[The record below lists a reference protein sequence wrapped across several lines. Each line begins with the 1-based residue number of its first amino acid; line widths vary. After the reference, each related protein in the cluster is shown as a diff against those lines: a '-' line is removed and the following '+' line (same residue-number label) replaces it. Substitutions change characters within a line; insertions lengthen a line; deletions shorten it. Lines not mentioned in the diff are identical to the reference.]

1 MYSAPVL
8 PLLHE
13 STRPTGHHW
22 RILTFAW
29 LVWLTG
35 FGSLMLMSFVL
46 EPVKREFG
54 PSELGLAWL
63 TGLAIGATG
72 VGGFLFGALADRAGR
87 RTSMAVAVVA
97 FVLGNLACALAPSFG
112 ALAAGRVLA
121 GLGIGGAWGAGQAMI
136 GETFPPALRGRYAAF
151 AQSGAPLG
159 LGLATIVGTFVTPH
173 IGWRASFGL
182 GVLPVLLLLL
192 VPLVPESDYWHAAG
206 RGHGL
211 GAMARTLVR
220 PPVGS
225 LFVRCFVLTTLAI
238 SNYYFMITWLPRY
251 LQVER
256 GLSLARSGWATLA
269 FVAGALLGYPAF
281 GFAADV
287 RGRRIAFTVFSLLT
301 AGALLMFTVAYPL
314 IAGHPRLVLVF
325 LFVAGVGTG
334 IWSLFGPMMSELFP
348 TRVRGSAMSI
358 VMNSTRGAQL
368 LAPVVIAAL
377 APIWGMAAGIAL
389 AAGFAVLAGAF
400 VWTLPETR
408 GRAITAADEE
418 AAAAAPREAMAAAGE
433 GA

>member
-1 MYSAPVL
+1 
-8 PLLHE
+8 LHE
-13 STRPTGHHW
+13 ANRPTAHHW
-22 RILTFAW
+22 RILVFAW
-29 LVWLTG
+29 LVWLGG
-35 FGSLMLMSFVL
+35 FASLMLMSFVL
-46 EPVKREFG
+46 GPVKAAFG
-54 PSELGLAWL
+54 PSELALAWL

-72 VGGFLFGALADRAGR
+72 VGGFVFGALADRAGR
-87 RTSMAVAVVA
+87 RTSMAVAVLA
-97 FVLGNLACALAPSFG
+97 FVAGNVACALAPSFT
-112 ALAAGRVLA
+112 ALAAARVLA

-136 GETFPPALRGRYAAF
+136 GETFPAALRGRYAAF

-159 LGLATIVGTFVTPH
+159 LGLATVIGTFVTPQ
-173 IGWRASFGL
+173 IGWRASFAL
-182 GVLPVLLLLL
+182 GALPALLLLL
-192 VPLVPESDYWHAAG
+192 LPLVPESDVWHAAG

-211 GAMARTLVR
+211 GAMARTLVA

-301 AGALLMFTVAYPL
+301 AGSLLMFTVFYPL
-314 IAGHPRLVLVF
+314 IAGEPRLVLVF

-358 VMNSTRGAQL
+358 VMNTTRGVQL
-368 LAPVVIAAL
+368 LAPVAIAAV
-377 APIWGMAAGIAL
+377 APVWGMSGGIAL
-389 AAGFAVLAGAF
+389 AAGFAVLAAAF

-408 GRAITAADEE
+408 GRAITAADEATLHELAQPRSAGAE
-418 AAAAAPREAMAAAGE
+418 AAG
-433 GA
+433 

>member
-1 MYSAPVL
+1 L

-13 STRPTGHHW
+13 ASRPTARHW
-22 RILTFAW
+22 RILAFAW

-35 FGSLMLMSFVL
+35 FASLMVMSFVL

-54 PSELGLAWL
+54 PTELGLAWL

-72 VGGFLFGALADRAGR
+72 VGGFVFGAVADRAGR
-87 RTSMAVAVVA
+87 RTSMAAAVIA
-97 FVLGNLACALAPSFG
+97 FVAGNLACAAAPTFAS
-112 ALAAGRVLA
+112 LAAGRVLA

-136 GETFPPALRGRYAAF
+136 GETFPAARRGRYAAF

-159 LGLATIVGTFVTPH
+159 RGLATFLGTFVTPH
-173 IGWRASFGL
+173 IGWRWTFAL
-182 GVLPVLLLLL
+182 GAVPILLLLAL
-192 VPLVPESDYWHAAG
+192 PLVPESDVWHAAG

-211 GAMARTLVR
+211 AAMARTLVA

-225 LFVRCFVLTTLAI
+225 LFARCFVLCALAI

-269 FVAGALLGYPAF
+269 FVVGAVVGYPLF

-287 RGRRIAFTVFSLLT
+287 RGRRVAFTVFSLLT
-301 AGALLMFTVAYPL
+301 AGALLMFTVFYAA
-314 IAGHPRLVLVF
+314 IAGEPRLVLLF
-325 LFVAGVGTG
+325 LFVAGLGTG
-334 IWSLFGPMMSELFP
+334 IWSLFGPMMIELFT

-358 VMNSTRGAQL
+358 VMNTTRGVQIV
-368 LAPVVIAAL
+368 APVVIAAL
-377 APIWGMAAGIAL
+377 IPVWGMSGGIAL
-389 AAGFAVLAGAF
+389 AAAFAVAAGLW

-408 GRAITAADEE
+408 GRAIGAAD
-418 AAAAAPREAMAAAGE
+418 AAIGPPLLTKPE
-433 GA
+433 G

>member
-1 MYSAPVL
+1 M
-8 PLLHE
+8 LHLSE
-13 STRPTGHHW
+13 RLTPQHW
-22 RILTFAW
+22 RILAFAW

-35 FGSLMLMSFVL
+35 FASLMLMSFL
-46 EPVKREFG
+46 LGPVETEFG
-54 PSELGLAWL
+54 ASQLELGWL

-72 VGGFLFGALADRAGR
+72 LGGFVFGAIADRAGR
-87 RTSMAVAVVA
+87 RTSMTVAVVA
-97 FVLGNLACALAPSFG
+97 FAAGNLACAVSPSFG
-112 ALAAGRVLA
+112 ALALARTLA

-136 GETFPPALRGRYAAF
+136 GETFPASLRGRYAAF

-159 LGLATIVGTFVTPH
+159 LGLATIVGTFVAPVV
-173 IGWRASFGL
+173 GWRGTFAL
-182 GVLPVLLLLL
+182 GALPLLLLLL
-192 VPLVPESDYWHAAG
+192 VPAVPESDVWRAAG
-206 RGHGL
+206 RGHSLL
-211 GAMARTLVR
+211 GIARSLVM
-220 PPVGS
+220 PPCGS
-225 LFVRCFVLTTLAI
+225 LFLRCLVLTILAM

-281 GFAADV
+281 GFAADL

-314 IAGHPRLVLVF
+314 IAGHPWLVLVF

-334 IWSLFGPMMSELFP
+334 IWSLFGPMMSEVFP

-358 VMNSTRGAQL
+358 VMNGTRAVQFV
-368 LAPVVIAAL
+368 APVVIAAV
-377 APIWGMAAGIAL
+377 APVWGMSGGIAL
-389 AAGFAVLAGAF
+389 AAGFAVLAGIW

-418 AAAAAPREAMAAAGE
+418 A
-433 GA
+433 GATTGRGLVAVSPVGDA

>member
-1 MYSAPVL
+1 M
-8 PLLHE
+8 LHLAE
-13 STRPTGHHW
+13 RPTAQHW
-22 RILTFAW
+22 RILVFAW

-35 FGSLMLMSFVL
+35 FASLMLMSFVL
-46 EPVKREFG
+46 EPVKRAFG
-54 PSELGLAWL
+54 PSEIALAWL

-87 RTSMAVAVVA
+87 RTSMAIAVLA
-97 FVLGNLACALAPSFG
+97 FVAGNLASALAPSFG
-112 ALAAGRVLA
+112 ALAAARTLA

-136 GETFPPALRGRYAAF
+136 GETFPAALRGRYAAF

-159 LGLATIVGTFVTPH
+159 LGLATVVGTFVAPL
-173 IGWRASFGL
+173 IGWRGTFAL
-182 GVLPVLLLLL
+182 GALPLLLLL
-192 VPLVPESDYWHAAG
+192 LLPSVPESDVWHSAG
-206 RGHGL
+206 RGHSL
-211 GAMARTLVR
+211 GAIARALVA
-220 PPVGS
+220 PPTGT
-225 LFVRCFVLTTLAI
+225 LFVRCLVLTILAM

-256 GLSLARSGWATLA
+256 GLTLARSGWATLA

-314 IAGHPRLVLVF
+314 IADRPWLVLVF
-325 LFVAGVGTG
+325 LFAAGVGTG
-334 IWSLFGPMMSELFP
+334 VWSLFGPMMSELFP

-358 VMNSTRGAQL
+358 VMNSTRAVQFV
-368 LAPVVIAAL
+368 APVVIAAV
-377 APIWGMAAGIAL
+377 APLWGMSGGIAL
-389 AAGFAVLAGAF
+389 AAGFAVLAAAF

-408 GRAITAADEE
+408 GRAITVADESSPSVP
-418 AAAAAPREAMAAAGE
+418 APPRAVVAES
-433 GA
+433 

>member
-1 MYSAPVL
+1 M
-8 PLLHE
+8 LHL
-13 STRPTGHHW
+13 SDRLTGQHW
-22 RILTFAW
+22 RILAFAW

-35 FGSLMLMSFVL
+35 FASLMLMSFVL
-46 EPVKREFG
+46 EPVKRAFG
-54 PSELGLAWL
+54 PTELELAWL

-87 RTSMAVAVVA
+87 RTSMVVAVLAFAAGNVA
-97 FVLGNLACALAPSFG
+97 SALAPSFG
-112 ALAAGRVLA
+112 ALALARALA

-136 GETFPPALRGRYAAF
+136 GETFPAGLRGRYAAF

-159 LGLATIVGTFVTPH
+159 LGLATVVGTFFAPQ
-173 IGWRASFGL
+173 IGWRATFAL
-182 GVLPVLLLLL
+182 GALPLLLMLL
-192 VPLVPESDYWHAAG
+192 VRSVPESDVWRAAG
-206 RGHGL
+206 RGHSL
-211 GAMARTLVR
+211 VTIARSLVA
-220 PPVGS
+220 PPNGS
-225 LFVRCFVLTTLAI
+225 LFLRCLVLTILAM

-281 GFAADV
+281 GYAADL

-314 IAGHPRLVLVF
+314 IAGRPSLVLVF

-334 IWSLFGPMMSELFP
+334 IWSLFGPMMSEVFP

-358 VMNSTRGAQL
+358 VMNSTRAVQFV
-368 LAPVVIAAL
+368 APVVIAAV
-377 APIWGMAAGIAL
+377 APIWGMSGGIAL
-389 AAGFAVLAGAF
+389 AAGFAVLAGMW

-408 GRAITAADEE
+408 GRAITAADDD
-418 AAAAAPREAMAAAGE
+418 AAAPAGAAVAGT
-433 GA
+433 GRRGVVLGG